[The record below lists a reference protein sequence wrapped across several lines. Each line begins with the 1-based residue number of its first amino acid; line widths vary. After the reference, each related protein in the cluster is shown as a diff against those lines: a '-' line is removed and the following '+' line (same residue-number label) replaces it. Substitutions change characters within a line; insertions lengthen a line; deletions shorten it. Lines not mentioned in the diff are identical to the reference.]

1 MALRCAANVLLRNE
15 ITRQI
20 YTTPRISNKLS
31 QTTQILLP
39 QTRFASDKPDIVV
52 DCSGNSC
59 EPIKRGS
66 YCAPGTEEYCI
77 AGHMPGEEEVEVGAH
92 STVTPGQYSVLNKQ
106 SKEAKDGNEVK
117 TNAQEAGGA

>member
-117 TNAQEAGGA
+117 TNAQEASS